1 MIVAFLKRLMKKTYK
16 EFIVIIFE
24 SDIKENVLIR
34 TAEKMMTAARTAP
47 KAKGIDNLVIA
58 LAEGETIKA
67 LSEKLKEL
75 VHEGKGPEYFA
86 RDAENILNSSVIV
99 LVGTKIKPVGIKYCG
114 YCGFKNCEEKLEHP
128 DCPCALNTG
137 DLGIAVGSAVS
148 VAMDERVD
156 NRIMHSVGIAAVD
169 LNILGDGTKI
179 AYAIPL
185 YIGPKNVFFDR
196 K

>member
-1 MIVAFLKRLMKKTYK
+1 MS
-16 EFIVIIFE
+16 IIFE
-24 SDIKENVLIR
+24 SEINENVLVR

-58 LAEGETIKA
+58 MAEGETIQL
-67 LSEKLKEL
+67 LSNKLKDL
-75 VHEGKGPEYFA
+75 VQEGKGPEYFV
-86 RDAENILNSSVIV
+86 RDAENILSSSVIV
-99 LVGTKIKPVGIKYCG
+99 LIGTKIKPVGIKYCG
-114 YCGFKNCEEKLEHP
+114 FCGFKNCEEKLKYP
-128 DCPCALNTG
+128 DVPCALNTG
-137 DLGIAVGSAVS
+137 DLGIAVGSAAS

-169 LNILGDGTKI
+169 LGLLEDGTKI

>member
-1 MIVAFLKRLMKKTYK
+1 MSIV
-16 EFIVIIFE
+16 FE

-47 KAKGIDNLVIA
+47 KAKGIDNLVISMVQ
-58 LAEGETIKA
+58 GDTIKL
-67 LSEKLKEL
+67 LSDKLKEL
-75 VHEGKGPEYFA
+75 AQEGTGPEYFV
-86 RDAENILNSSVIV
+86 RDAENILNSAVIV
-99 LVGTKIKPVGIKYCG
+99 LIGTQIKPLGIKYCG
-114 YCGFKNCEEKLEHP
+114 FCGFKNCEEKLKHP

-137 DLGIAVGSAVS
+137 DLGIAVGSAAG

-156 NRIMHSVGIAAVD
+156 NRIMHSVGKAAVD
-169 LNILGDGTKI
+169 LKLLGEEIKI
-179 AYAIPL
+179 AYGIPL